1 MKQITQ
7 FFGRRESYFKLLEKR
22 FELKDEA
29 QISRLPQFYIYYV
42 FEMEKFQSFRI
53 ICKKLVEKLLFCAST
68 NIQVKEPVRN
78 LNRIFSSKS
87 QLSSFL
93 ISRLFMMNLK
103 L

>member
-22 FELKDEA
+22 FEWKDEA

-42 FEMEKFQSFRI
+42 FEMETFQCFRI
-53 ICKKLVEKLLFCAST
+53 ICKKLVEKLLFCAPT

-78 LNRIFSSKS
+78 FEQNF
-87 QLSSFL
+87 QLK
-93 ISRLFMMNLK
+93 ITVI
-103 L
+103 

>member
-22 FELKDEA
+22 FEWKDEV

-42 FEMEKFQSFRI
+42 FEMETFQSFRI

-78 LNRIFSSKS
+78 FEQNF
-87 QLSSFL
+87 QLK
-93 ISRLFMMNLK
+93 ITVI
-103 L
+103 